1 MCDVQ
6 SAATITA
13 VSGRNSRRH
22 EMKEITNRDSKSFR
36 SFIMGAVSM
45 FAFMI
50 GDWLLDAAGA
60 GDAELGL
67 VAHTNWPG
75 MSMWRFVASSV
86 IAIVAIYFTYLGCRE
101 AIALSQETSRNGS
114 AAGRIMNGLYRFC
127 HVTLIVFGSGLHII
141 ICMFPMIFKTVLGSG
156 GTIELAAS
164 VANDTAS
171 LIIVPFMIV
180 YLVCDLGVSVAW
192 YYIVL
197 KKQLR
202 LSPLALLCCPL
213 STLLLD
219 FALKAIPLQF
229 FKDFTVAFES
239 LGWLLMFTA
248 LAVHTKRSAA

>member
-1 MCDVQ
+1 MKD
-6 SAATITA
+6 
-13 VSGRNSRRH
+13 RN
-22 EMKEITNRDSKSFR
+22 SKSFHC
-36 SFIMGAVSM
+36 FIMGAASM

-86 IAIVAIYFTYLGCRE
+86 IAIIAIYFTYLGCRE
-101 AIALSQETSRNGS
+101 AIALSRETSRNGS
-114 AAGRIMNGLYRFC
+114 AVGRCMNALYRFC
-127 HVTLIVFGSGLHII
+127 HVTLIVFGAGLHII
-141 ICMFPMIFKTVLGSG
+141 ICMFPMIFKTVLYSG
-156 GTIELAAS
+156 GTLDFAAT
-164 VANDTAS
+164 VANGTAS

-180 YLVCDLGVSVAW
+180 YLVCDLGVSAAW

>member
-1 MCDVQ
+1 
-6 SAATITA
+6 
-13 VSGRNSRRH
+13 
-22 EMKEITNRDSKSFR
+22 MKDSDSKSFR
-36 SFIMGAVSM
+36 CFVMGAVSM

-67 VAHTNWPG
+67 VCHTNWPE
-75 MSMWRFVASSV
+75 MAMWRFVASSV

-101 AIALSQETSRNGS
+101 AIALSRETARKAS
-114 AAGRIMNGLYRFC
+114 AAGWIMNALFRFC
-127 HVTLIVFGSGLHII
+127 HVTLTVFGSGLHII
-141 ICMFPMIFKTVLGSG
+141 ICMFPMVYKTMLASG
-156 GTIELAAS
+156 GSMELAAS
-164 VANDTAS
+164 TANGTAS
-171 LIIVPFMIV
+171 LIIVPFMVV

-202 LSPLALLCCPL
+202 LGPLALLCCPL

-219 FALKAIPLQF
+219 FALKSIPLQF

-239 LGWLLMFTA
+239 LGWLLMFAA